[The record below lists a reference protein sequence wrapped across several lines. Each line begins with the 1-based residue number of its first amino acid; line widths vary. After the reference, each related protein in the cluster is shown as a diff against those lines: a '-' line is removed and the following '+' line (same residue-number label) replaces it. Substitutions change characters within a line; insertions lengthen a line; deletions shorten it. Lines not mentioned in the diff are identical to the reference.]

1 MKQNIYDDIN
11 FFENYSKMPRSID
24 GLNSAG
30 EWHVLKKMLPDF
42 QGKKVLDLGCG
53 YGWHCIYAKEQ
64 GAENVIGVDLSEK
77 MINKAKENSKHLV
90 IEYYQLP
97 IEDIEFEEEQFDIVF
112 SSLTFHYIEDL
123 NVLFRKIN
131 RFLKKGG
138 SFVFSI
144 EHPVFTSRP
153 EQDWFKD
160 EKGKILHWPVDHY
173 QEEGLRKTN
182 FLGHQV
188 IKYHRTVA
196 SIINTLLDS
205 NFCIRQISEPKPSD
219 EIIARYPEMKDELR
233 RPIFMMVS
241 VTKKE

>member
-1 MKQNIYDDIN
+1 MKQNIYDDID
-11 FFENYSKMPRSID
+11 FFENYAKMPRSID

-30 EWHVLKKMLPDF
+30 EWHILKKMLPDF
-42 QGKKVLDLGCG
+42 QGKNVLDLGCG

-64 GAENVIGVDLSEK
+64 GAENVIGVDLSKK
-77 MINKAKENSKHLV
+77 MIDKAKENSKHLL
-90 IEYYQLP
+90 IEYNQMS

-123 NVLFRKIN
+123 NVVFSKIN

-138 SFVFSI
+138 NFVFSI

-153 EQDWFKD
+153 EQDWFTD
-160 EKGKILHWPVDHY
+160 ENGNRLHWPVDHY
-173 QEEGLRKTN
+173 QEEGIRKTN

-188 IKYHRTVA
+188 LKYHRTVA
-196 SIINTLLDS
+196 SIINTVIDS
-205 NFCIRQISEPKPSD
+205 GLCIQQLSEPKPSD
-219 EIIARYPEMKDELR
+219 EIITKYPEMKDELR

-241 VTKKE
+241 AFKKQ